1 MTTNTLSLNDYSCIS
16 LIGMPGVGKT
26 TTGIQLAK
34 LFSFVHLDTDYL
46 IESIYGV
53 ELQTIAD
60 NLTKNEFLD
69 LESEVLEKLNV
80 KRALLSTGGS
90 VIYRDLGMHKLKQL
104 GPCIFLKADLDII
117 LDRIALNPDR
127 GLAIAPG
134 QTIEDLYN
142 ERMELYSK
150 YADYVVNVTRDKD
163 VKKVVQ
169 EIYALFQ

>member
-1 MTTNTLSLNDYSCIS
+1 MTQSLTLNDHACIS

-26 TTGIQLAK
+26 STGSQLAQ
-34 LFSFVHLDTDYL
+34 LFSFVHLDTDYI

-69 LESEVLEKLNV
+69 LESEVLEKLYV
-80 KRALLSTGGS
+80 KKALLSTGGS
-90 VIYRDLGMHKLKQL
+90 VVYRDLGMHKLKSL
-104 GPCIFLKADLDII
+104 GPCIFLKANLDLI
-117 LDRIALNPDR
+117 LERIALNPDR

-142 ERMELYSK
+142 ERMELYSR
-150 YADYVVNVTRDKD
+150 YADYTIEVTRDKN
-163 VKKVVQ
+163 VQ
-169 EIYALFQ
+169 EVAEEIYSLFQ